1 MHNVYVNFRG
11 EQKYSIYIKHQF
23 RNYRQSLFKL
33 ETFLKL
39 QDDARITQFLINEH
53 KHSNKPCSKE
63 DNKIA
68 LNELVY
74 SNTAGQMKRIQ
85 NNESGIALIFIE
97 ATLTH
102 WLAGIE
108 TSLNTDRTLKQDNIK
123 KKPARKQ

>member
-1 MHNVYVNFRG
+1 M
-11 EQKYSIYIKHQF
+11 
-23 RNYRQSLFKL
+23 
-33 ETFLKL
+33 
-39 QDDARITQFLINEH
+39 ITQFLINEH

-63 DNKIA
+63 DNKIV
-68 LNELVY
+68 LNELEY

-85 NNESGIALIFIE
+85 NNESGIAPIFIE